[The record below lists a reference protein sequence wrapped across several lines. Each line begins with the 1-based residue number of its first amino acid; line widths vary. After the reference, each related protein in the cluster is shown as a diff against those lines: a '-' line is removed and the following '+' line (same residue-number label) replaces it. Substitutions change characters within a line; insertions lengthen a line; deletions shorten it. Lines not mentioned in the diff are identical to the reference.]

1 MAGRCVCC
9 DKAVFGSLRVM
20 PNAFTTGE
28 AAGTAAALM
37 IRDSIDDSGKLNIEE
52 LRTELIQ
59 NGAIL

>member
-1 MAGRCVCC
+1 
-9 DKAVFGSLRVM
+9 M